1 MSSSA
6 FFFPFYKKRCT
17 YDHIDHVIQFGRQHE
32 RPRGYDRGEGERHD
46 QTRLELLLQHTPQGK
61 ICVV

>member
-1 MSSSA
+1 MSSGG
-6 FFFPFYKKRCT
+6 FFFLQKVMYVL
-17 YDHIDHVIQFGRQHE
+17 DDVIQLGRQHE

-61 ICVV
+61 I